1 MRWSAS
7 RDNWV
12 WCERQGHT
20 FLVSGRQWWAFGQ
33 PSIQYTVLEISH
45 HNSGTG
51 PGPQNFSTSTNV
63 LLRLPPHFWPEAIW
77 IETSF
82 TSTNVKL
89 RLRFVVH
96 LTYHWHSP
104 EPHLTTWPSS
114 DLPLTLTRPLSNI
127 DLEIL
132 NFTWNSLKL
141 HLTLTWS
148 SPGVHLTFT
157 WPSDHHLT
165 SPWPLPNLN

>member
-1 MRWSAS
+1 MLWEMMRWSAS

-63 LLRLPPHFWPEAIW
+63 LLSLPPHFWPEAIW

-96 LTYHWHSP
+96 LTFTWHSP
-104 EPHLTTWPSS
+104 
-114 DLPLTLTRPLSNI
+114 DI
-127 DLEIL
+127 
-132 NFTWNSLKL
+132 
-141 HLTLTWS
+141 HLTLTWT
-148 SPGVHLTFT
+148 SPDHLTII
-157 WPSDHHLT
+157 WPSPDPYLT
-165 SPWPLPNLN
+165 LISSLQLKKVMRWVGGLLVVVVD